1 MTRLK
6 QCTTPRPN
14 RVTGTLRADF
24 RTLFTFQEKFVV
36 VLRFARSC
44 YYFKVV
50 VSKHFYKP
58 PIQSSNPNMACFK
71 EINDDLLKLGV
82 KFICYFVV
90 QKVSWIVYCGQT
102 SWKAKHVGYLVIPL
116 FGMFGM
122 SLKLEENILK
132 LNVTIMKCYDMH
144 YLEDVI
150 FLYLQHFISPDLH
163 YYPDSK
169 HELVRVAIRA
179 VQGGKK

>member
-132 LNVTIMKCYDMH
+132 TQCDNNEMLRH
-144 YLEDVI
+144 SL
-150 FLYLQHFISPDLH
+150 
-163 YYPDSK
+163 
-169 HELVRVAIRA
+169 R
-179 VQGGKK
+179 GGCNFSLLAAFYFTGLILLPG